1 MRLIMKDGIIELGSP
16 FAAEL
21 GFVKEK
27 FTGYLWKRGEMIL
40 ISFVTSKQ
48 PNKGH
53 FSGLLKTIWDK
64 GFSVGVPT
72 PLGKMQS
79 ILEKKG
85 FQPYR
90 DEDCILWV
98 KGCAKIITIG
108 KI

>member
-1 MRLIMKDGIIELGSP
+1 MKDGIIELGSP
-16 FAAEL
+16 FAAKL
-21 GFVKEK
+21 GFTRDK

-40 ISFVTSKQ
+40 ISLITSNQ

-53 FSGLLKTIWDK
+53 FSGLLNTIWSE
-64 GFSVGVPT
+64 GFDVGVPT

-79 ILEKKG
+79 VLEKKG

-98 KGCAKIITIG
+98 KEA
-108 KI
+108 